1 LAWDG
6 VVQRDIGIVNFKYL
20 SQGDKTLVTNV
31 ERYHGPAFELL
42 LFTLELG
49 LNALFSREAYID
61 TQVLYL
67 MRHLVTFF
75 MFFAS
80 VVLFHLLCRHRF
92 QSWKIGLLGSLF
104 LICSPR
110 IFAHAFYNSKDL
122 PFMSMF
128 IISVY
133 TLIKF
138 LDKKT
143 LLRAFFHALAC
154 GFLLGIRV
162 MGILVPCLTIFLVII
177 ELISE
182 RVSLRIKI
190 RKWIPYTL
198 VYFILFVLFAMLF
211 WPILMEGPVFHFIE
225 GFKDN
230 ARHIWTEDILKVLY
244 FGDYI
249 KCTNVPWH
257 YTLVWIGMTT
267 PPLYLVLFLIGFVV
281 SVAFIIKNLTGFPLK
296 DWIKQDFIFLT
307 WFLLPLLAVMIL
319 HSVLYDGYRH
329 MFFIYPALIL
339 IAIRGFVFLIEII
352 QKKGGRRFQD
362 TAAIIICIIVI
373 SSVTSTLL
381 FMVRYHP
388 YQNVYFNRFAG
399 KNTATIKKK
408 FELDYW
414 GLSYRKALEYILKND
429 SEEEIPVYVAQL
441 AGRFTRD
448 IIKQSDRRRLKYVL
462 NPEEAKYFVS
472 NYRWHMEEYPYDDE
486 YFSIKIR
493 GEKIIVVYKFS

>member
-1 LAWDG
+1 
-6 VVQRDIGIVNFKYL
+6 
-20 SQGDKTLVTNV
+20 
-31 ERYHGPAFELL
+31 
-42 LFTLELG
+42 
-49 LNALFSREAYID
+49 
-61 TQVLYL
+61 
-67 MRHLVTFF
+67 
-75 MFFAS
+75 
-80 VVLFHLLCRHRF
+80 
-92 QSWKIGLLGSLF
+92 
-104 LICSPR
+104 
-110 IFAHAFYNSKDL
+110 
-122 PFMSMF
+122 MSMF

-143 LLRAFFHALAC
+143 LLRAFFHALSC

-162 MGILVPCLTIFLVII
+162 MGILIPCLTIFLVII

-190 RKWIPYTL
+190 RKWIPSTL
-198 VYFILFVLFAMLF
+198 AYIILFILFAMLF

-249 KCTNVPWH
+249 ECTNVPWH

-267 PPLYLVLFLIGFVV
+267 PPLYLLLFLIGLVV
-281 SVAFIIKNLTGFPLK
+281 SVTFIIKNLTIFPFK

-319 HSVLYDGYRH
+319 NSVLYDGYRH
-329 MFFIYPALIL
+329 MFFIYPALLL
-339 IAIRGFVFLIEII
+339 IAIRGFVFLTDMI
-352 QKKGGRRFQD
+352 QKKVKDRFQD
-362 TAAIIICIIVI
+362 TAANILLLIIIIGVI
-373 SSVTSTLL
+373 PAFL
-381 FMVRYHP
+381 FMTRYHP

-399 KNTATIKKK
+399 KNMAAIKKN

-414 GLSYRKALEYILKND
+414 GLSYRKALEVILEND
-429 SEEEIPVYVAQL
+429 PEEEIPVYVAQL

-472 NYRWHMEEYPYDDE
+472 NYRWHKEEYPYNDE
-486 YFSIKIR
+486 YFAITIR